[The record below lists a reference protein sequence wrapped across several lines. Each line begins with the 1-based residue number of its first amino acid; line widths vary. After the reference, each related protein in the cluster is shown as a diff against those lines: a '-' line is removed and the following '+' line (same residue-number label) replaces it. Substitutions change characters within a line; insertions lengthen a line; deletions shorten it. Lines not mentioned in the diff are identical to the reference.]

1 MGPDSLDTSLG
12 TVYLARHS
20 SSDSEVVT
28 DAQFTA
34 YDLAMCSTDEAR
46 EFLNS
51 RDAIDMQALPLAV
64 VRERAKLSLH
74 IAVVDA
80 SDDMRA
86 RLRFLCGVDVVL
98 TLVPSAVL
106 NEAIP
111 KAYLGSEERLRRYI
125 DRIAPTQ
132 PGVFRRH
139 EVSLDIPTPAAKGDA
154 AQFLQAIL
162 EFAAVRGASD
172 LHLAP
177 GADTVVAKMRIDGEL
192 YSLEG
197 NPYARA
203 FHEQVVAR
211 LKVLAALDVTNRRL
225 PQDGAF
231 RFFVGTTQRS
241 ARLSTLPSVHGE
253 SAVVRF
259 IDGHTIPEIGD
270 LGLEPVTARVLKGV
284 LERTE
289 GLLLLTGPTGSGKTT
304 TMYSVIRE
312 LARRG
317 DHVVSVEDPVE
328 TPLAG
333 VVQVQ
338 VCTEQGLDYPRAIRS
353 VLRHDPDS
361 LLIGEMRDGVSAA
374 MALDAATT
382 GHLAVSS
389 LHVGSS
395 LQAIG
400 RLELLGVPRERAL
413 PAVAVVINQRLVP
426 KLCANCKQPDDRPH
440 PAASITSATTGRV
453 YRAVG
458 CSECSGS
465 GVRGRVLVTEVLD
478 LQSQRAKDCCY
489 RSKTVAELL
498 DTLPTGVYIGWKE
511 SLQHHLMR
519 GDISVR
525 QVEQFIE
532 AEML

>member
-1 MGPDSLDTSLG
+1 
-12 TVYLARHS
+12 
-20 SSDSEVVT
+20 
-28 DAQFTA
+28 
-34 YDLAMCSTDEAR
+34 
-46 EFLNS
+46 
-51 RDAIDMQALPLAV
+51 
-64 VRERAKLSLH
+64 
-74 IAVVDA
+74 
-80 SDDMRA
+80 
-86 RLRFLCGVDVVL
+86 
-98 TLVPSAVL
+98 
-106 NEAIP
+106 
-111 KAYLGSEERLRRYI
+111 
-125 DRIAPTQ
+125 
-132 PGVFRRH
+132 
-139 EVSLDIPTPAAKGDA
+139 
-154 AQFLQAIL
+154 
-162 EFAAVRGASD
+162 
-172 LHLAP
+172 
-177 GADTVVAKMRIDGEL
+177 
-192 YSLEG
+192 
-197 NPYARA
+197 
-203 FHEQVVAR
+203 
-211 LKVLAALDVTNRRL
+211 
-225 PQDGAF
+225 
-231 RFFVGTTQRS
+231 
-241 ARLSTLPSVHGE
+241 
-253 SAVVRF
+253 
-259 IDGHTIPEIGD
+259 
-270 LGLEPVTARVLKGV
+270 
-284 LERTE
+284 
-289 GLLLLTGPTGSGKTT
+289 
-304 TMYSVIRE
+304 
-312 LARRG
+312 
-317 DHVVSVEDPVE
+317 
-328 TPLAG
+328 
-333 VVQVQ
+333 
-338 VCTEQGLDYPRAIRS
+338 

-440 PAASITSATTGRV
+440 PAASTTSATTGRV